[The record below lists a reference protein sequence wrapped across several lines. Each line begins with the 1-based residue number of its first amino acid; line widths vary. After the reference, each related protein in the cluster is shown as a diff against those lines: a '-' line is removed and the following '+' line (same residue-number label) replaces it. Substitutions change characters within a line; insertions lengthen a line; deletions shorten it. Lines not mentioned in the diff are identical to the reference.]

1 MDGRARAS
9 APRLGLLLGFLS
21 LAAGAC
27 GDRGPGEREATPAP
41 PAANA
46 DEAAIR
52 YLESRVRQD
61 TGNFVAYDKLAGY
74 YLQRMRENGSLT
86 YLDLAE
92 RAAHASLAALP
103 AEGNPGGLAMLAQVE
118 LAMHDFTGA
127 RDHGARLTEL
137 EPGTSYPY
145 QILGDAL
152 LELGDYG
159 RAAAAYRRM
168 ERLVGRRGE
177 SRLNL
182 ETRLGRLAFLHG
194 QTDAAERHL
203 SAALASALDR
213 DSTPRE
219 TIACCHWQLGELYF
233 ALGHY
238 AAAETHY
245 REALVTFPDYFRA
258 LGALAR
264 VRAAQGDVRGA
275 IAGYERATR
284 LVPDPTYVGALG
296 DLYRIAGRESDAR
309 AQYDLVEHIRTLSAL
324 AGTVYDRQLA
334 SFYADHDIEAEM
346 AYAAAAKAYVVRRD
360 IYGADTLAW
369 TALKAGRVEEAQAAI
384 GQALRLGTS
393 DARLLYHAGM
403 VARAAGDQARKR
415 ELLGRA
421 LALSPAF
428 DPVHAPLAREAVEE

>member
-1 MDGRARAS
+1 MRAS
-9 APRLGLLLGFLS
+9 ASRGTQYLGLLLGLLS
-21 LAAGAC
+21 LATGAC
-27 GDRGPGEREATPAP
+27 GGGRPGERETTPAP

-52 YLESRVRQD
+52 YLEGRVRQD
-61 TGNFVAYDKLAGY
+61 SDNFIAYNKLASY
-74 YLQRMRENGSLT
+74 YLQRMRENGSLN
-86 YLDLAE
+86 YLDLAG

-118 LAMHDFTGA
+118 LAAHDFRDA
-127 RDHGARLTEL
+127 RDHGARLAEL
-137 EPGTSYPY
+137 DAGTSYPY

-152 LELGDYG
+152 LELGEYD

-168 ERLVGRRGE
+168 ERLVERHE
-177 SRLNL
+177 ENRLNL
-182 ETRLGRLAFLHG
+182 ETRLGRLAFLNG
-194 QTDAAERHL
+194 QTDAAERRF

-219 TIACCHWQLGELYF
+219 TIAWCHWQLGELSF
-233 ALGHY
+233 ALGRY

-245 REALVTFPDYFRA
+245 RDALATFPDYFRA

-264 VRAAQGDVRGA
+264 VRAAEGDATAA
-275 IAGYERATR
+275 IADYERATR
-284 LVPDPTYVGALG
+284 LVPDPTYVAALG

-309 AQYDLVEHIRTLSAL
+309 AQYDLVEHIRTLSTL
-324 AGTVYDRQLA
+324 AGIVYDRQLA
-334 SFYADHDIEAEM
+334 SFFADHDIEAET
-346 AYAAAAKAYVVRRD
+346 AYAAAVRAYAVRRD
-360 IYGADTLAW
+360 IYGADVLAW
-369 TALKAGRVEEAQAAI
+369 TALKAGRVAEAQAAI
-384 GQALRLGTS
+384 GQALRLGTP

-403 VARAAGDQARKR
+403 IARAAGDQARKR

-428 DPVHAPLAREAVEE
+428 DPVHARLAREAVEE